1 MSTRQ
6 PPVEE
11 RRELVSTF
19 SLTIHVLQRLHYEC
33 ERRCIDRQLISNAIQ
48 RGDRRDNPGGDSDT
62 AIHYMEGG
70 ILFKIAVDTIK
81 EQVVTAYPIGLNR
94 MKAIKSNRWTQTQIK
109 SVQERVREGKT
120 EMINV
125 TR

>member
-1 MSTRQ
+1 
-6 PPVEE
+6 
-11 RRELVSTF
+11 
-19 SLTIHVLQRLHYEC
+19 
-33 ERRCIDRQLISNAIQ
+33 
-48 RGDRRDNPGGDSDT
+48 
-62 AIHYMEGG
+62 MEGG